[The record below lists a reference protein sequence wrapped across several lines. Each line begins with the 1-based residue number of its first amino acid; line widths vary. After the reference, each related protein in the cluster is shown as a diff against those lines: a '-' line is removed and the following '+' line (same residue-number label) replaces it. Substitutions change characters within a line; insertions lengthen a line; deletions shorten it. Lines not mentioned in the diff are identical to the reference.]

1 MAFRSRHRAT
11 PAPTVNLVPML
22 DVLMSVLTF
31 FIVMAM
37 TLTGSR
43 LDRIALPG
51 AGGGEGAIALPHNT
65 PQLVIGLTAAQEIVI
80 QGEVVDEAELATV
93 MGAFLAA
100 EPEGIV
106 ILNADRSLDYAE
118 ITELLTLMGNVGGDR
133 VSLALQN

>member
-1 MAFRSRHRAT
+1 
-11 PAPTVNLVPML
+11 ML

-43 LDRIALPG
+43 LNDIALPG
-51 AGGGEGAIALPHNT
+51 AGSGEGAIALPDNA

-80 QGEVVDEAELATV
+80 QGEVVDEAGLVTV
-93 MGAFLAA
+93 MGDFLAA

-106 ILNADRSLDYAE
+106 VLNADRTLDYAE
-118 ITELLTLMGNVGGDR
+118 ITELLTLMGRVGGDR